1 MTKVITQYEC
11 KICNKSYASYQSLWI
26 HNKKF
31 HTTVILKTSRT
42 SEKTSE
48 TSENI
53 LKKNYNCRKC
63 NKVFHNI
70 KTRWS
75 HEKICNFNTVLIK
88 KNQILK
94 TDIVKINDQSNTIVK
109 MNKSP
114 NNNPIIQNNI
124 FIQNPINDNT
134 ITFNDKKIKYF
145 SYKDQLYFKAKD
157 IMQIIGYEDTK
168 QFIRNNIDDKHKIIL
183 KDFLNNNQVDH
194 ELKNFLENQEPKTIY
209 INKNGYDE
217 IIKKTS
223 KDTKNFNNWFN
234 NIYLKL
240 TNKIKSNEMILYNN
254 MIDTNNFTLFY
265 DNINIKYFILNDKLY
280 FKAKDVAILLEYP
293 DTKHAITDNI
303 NPKDIFTIID
313 FLGHTPGGG
322 ELPPP
327 LEYSNSLV
335 NKPRLIKFLQN
346 QDPQTVYINES
357 GLYKLVLNSKK
368 TEAKKFQ
375 DWVTSDVLI
384 SIRKTGEYK
393 LPRKSYD
400 ITNIHQLLDKNC
412 VYILYLHDNIYKFG
426 KSTSLSSRLENHRSK
441 LNYNNI
447 VQLFD
452 FPTAK
457 LMERFENIIR
467 IYSKEEKI
475 NIKYYK
481 NDIKGLEY
489 FQTDNEAKLLDDLDK
504 IYKNMIEDYQYE
516 KDLKIDNDLSLQIE
530 KTKQLEIIE
539 KTKQLEITEKTK
551 QLEIEQNKEQEKTK
565 QLELEQNKEE
575 ERTKQLELEIKKL
588 ILQLELLKNQ
598 KYNVI

>member
-31 HTTVILKTSRT
+31 HTTVVLKTSGT

-75 HEKICNFNTVLIK
+75 HEKICNCNTVMIE

-157 IMQIIGYEDTK
+157 IMQIIGYENTK
-168 QFIRNNIDDKHKIIL
+168 QFIKNNIDDTYKITV
-183 KDFLNNNQVDH
+183 KNFLENNQVDI

-209 INKNGYDE
+209 INKDGYDQ
-217 IIKKTS
+217 IIKKS
-223 KDTKNFNNWFN
+223 NKDTKNFSLWFN

-240 TNKIKSNEMILYNN
+240 TNNIKSNINLSNN

-265 DNINIKYFILNDKLY
+265 DNMNIKYFVLDDKLY
-280 FKAKDVAILLEYP
+280 FKGKDVASYLEYEN
-293 DTKHAITDNI
+293 TQSAITN
-303 NPKDIFTIID
+303 NVNLKDIFTISV
-313 FLGHTPGGG
+313 FLGDSLGGAV
-322 ELPPP
+322 ELPP
-327 LEYSNSLV
+327 LGYSNSLK
-335 NKPRLIKFLQN
+335 NNPRLVKFLQN
-346 QDPQTVYINES
+346 QDPQTVFINES

-368 TEAKKFQ
+368 SEAKKFQ

-426 KSTSLSSRLENHRSK
+426 KSASLSSRLENHRSK

-452 FPTAK
+452 FPTTK
-457 LMERFENIIR
+457 LMEKFENIIR

-539 KTKQLEITEKTK
+539 KTKQEIEKTK
-551 QLEIEQNKEQEKTK
+551 QEQEKTK
-565 QLELEQNKEE
+565 QLELEKNKEE
-575 ERTKQLELEIKKL
+575 EQTKQLELEIKKL
-588 ILQLELLKNQ
+588 ILQLELLKNH

>member
-31 HTTVILKTSRT
+31 HTTVVLKTSET

-75 HEKICNFNTVLIK
+75 HEKICNCNTVMIE

-322 ELPPP
+322 AIPPP
-327 LEYSNSLV
+327 LGYSNSLK
-335 NKPRLIKFLQN
+335 NNPRLVKFLQN
-346 QDPQTVYINES
+346 QDPQTVFINES

-368 TEAKKFQ
+368 SEAKKFQ

-426 KSTSLSSRLENHRSK
+426 KSASLSSRLENHRSK

-452 FPTAK
+452 FPTTK
-457 LMERFENIIR
+457 LMEKFENIIR

-565 QLELEQNKEE
+565 QLELE
-575 ERTKQLELEIKKL
+575 IKKL
-588 ILQLELLKNQ
+588 ILQLELLKNH

>member
-31 HTTVILKTSRT
+31 HTTVVLKTSET

-75 HEKICNFNTVLIK
+75 HEKICNCNTVMIE

-157 IMQIIGYEDTK
+157 IMQIIGYENTK
-168 QFIRNNIDDKHKIIL
+168 QFIKNNIDDTYKITV
-183 KDFLNNNQVDH
+183 KNFLENNQVDI

-209 INKNGYDE
+209 INKDGYDQ
-217 IIKKTS
+217 IIKKS
-223 KDTKNFNNWFN
+223 NKDTKNFSLWFN

-240 TNKIKSNEMILYNN
+240 TNNIKSNINLSNN

-265 DNINIKYFILNDKLY
+265 DNMNIKYFVLDDKLY
-280 FKAKDVAILLEYP
+280 FKGKDVASYLEYEN
-293 DTKHAITDNI
+293 TQSAITN
-303 NPKDIFTIID
+303 NVNLKDIFTISV
-313 FLGHTPGGG
+313 FLGDSLGGAV
-322 ELPPP
+322 ELPP
-327 LEYSNSLV
+327 LGYSNSLK
-335 NKPRLIKFLQN
+335 NNPRLVKFLQN
-346 QDPQTVYINES
+346 QDPQTVFINES

-368 TEAKKFQ
+368 SEAKKFQ

>member
-1 MTKVITQYEC
+1 MNNLITD
-11 KICNKSYASYQSLWI
+11 
-26 HNKKF
+26 
-31 HTTVILKTSRT
+31 
-42 SEKTSE
+42 
-48 TSENI
+48 NI
-53 LKKNYNCRKC
+53 
-63 NKVFHNI
+63 
-70 KTRWS
+70 T
-75 HEKICNFNTVLIK
+75 
-88 KNQILK
+88 
-94 TDIVKINDQSNTIVK
+94 
-109 MNKSP
+109 
-114 NNNPIIQNNI
+114 NNNNNNNNTNYTINNNNKIIKEIVSKPNIIYIEKPSNNLELSTKLTDNI
-124 FIQNPINDNT
+124 IIQNPINDNI

-145 SYKDQLYFKAKD
+145 SYQNQLYFKAKD

-168 QFIRNNIDDKHKIIL
+168 QFIRNNIDDKYKIIL
-183 KDFLNNNQVDH
+183 KNFINNNQVDY

-539 KTKQLEITEKTK
+539 KTKQEIEKTK
-551 QLEIEQNKEQEKTK
+551 QEQEKTK
-565 QLELEQNKEE
+565 QLELEKNKEE
-575 ERTKQLELEIKKL
+575 EQTKQLELEIKKL
-588 ILQLELLKNQ
+588 ILQLELLKNH

>member
-1 MTKVITQYEC
+1 MSKVITQYEC

-75 HEKICNFNTVLIK
+75 HEKICNCNTVMIE

-145 SYKDQLYFKAKD
+145 SYQNQLYFKAKD

-168 QFIRNNIDDKHKIIL
+168 QFIRNNIDDKYKIIL
-183 KDFLNNNQVDH
+183 KNFINNNKVDY

-223 KDTKNFNNWFN
+223 KDTKIFNDWFN

-322 ELPPP
+322 AIPPP
-327 LEYSNSLV
+327 LEYSNSLK
-335 NKPRLIKFLQN
+335 NNPRLVKFLQN

-426 KSTSLSSRLENHRSK
+426 KSASLSSRLENHRSK

-452 FPTAK
+452 FPTIK
-457 LMERFENIIR
+457 LMEKFENIIR

>member
-31 HTTVILKTSRT
+31 HTTVVLKTSET

-75 HEKICNFNTVLIK
+75 HEKICNCNTVMIE

-157 IMQIIGYEDTK
+157 IMQIIGYENTK
-168 QFIRNNIDDKHKIIL
+168 QFIKNNIDDTYKITV
-183 KDFLNNNQVDH
+183 KNFLENNQVDI

-209 INKNGYDE
+209 INKDGYDQ
-217 IIKKTS
+217 IIKKS
-223 KDTKNFNNWFN
+223 NKDTKNFSLWFN

-240 TNKIKSNEMILYNN
+240 TNNIKSNINLSNN

-265 DNINIKYFILNDKLY
+265 DNMNIKYFVLDDKLY
-280 FKAKDVAILLEYP
+280 FKGKDVASYLEYEN
-293 DTKHAITDNI
+293 TQSAITN
-303 NPKDIFTIID
+303 NVNLKDIFTISV
-313 FLGHTPGGG
+313 FLGDSPGGG

-327 LEYSNSLV
+327 LEY
-335 NKPRLIKFLQN
+335 
-346 QDPQTVYINES
+346 D
-357 GLYKLVLNSKK
+357 
-368 TEAKKFQ
+368 
-375 DWVTSDVLI
+375 
-384 SIRKTGEYK
+384 
-393 LPRKSYD
+393 
-400 ITNIHQLLDKNC
+400 
-412 VYILYLHDNIYKFG
+412 
-426 KSTSLSSRLENHRSK
+426 
-441 LNYNNI
+441 
-447 VQLFD
+447 
-452 FPTAK
+452 
-457 LMERFENIIR
+457 
-467 IYSKEEKI
+467 
-475 NIKYYK
+475 
-481 NDIKGLEY
+481 
-489 FQTDNEAKLLDDLDK
+489 
-504 IYKNMIEDYQYE
+504 
-516 KDLKIDNDLSLQIE
+516 
-530 KTKQLEIIE
+530 
-539 KTKQLEITEKTK
+539 
-551 QLEIEQNKEQEKTK
+551 
-565 QLELEQNKEE
+565 
-575 ERTKQLELEIKKL
+575 
-588 ILQLELLKNQ
+588 LKNQ
-598 KYNVI
+598 LL

>member
-1 MTKVITQYEC
+1 MSKVITQYEC

-31 HTTVILKTSRT
+31 HTIVVLKTSRT

-114 NNNPIIQNNI
+114 NNNSIIQNNI

-183 KDFLNNNQVDH
+183 KNFINNNQVDY

>member
-1 MTKVITQYEC
+1 MSKVITQYEC

-31 HTTVILKTSRT
+31 HTIVVLKTSRT

-75 HEKICNFNTVLIK
+75 HEKICNCNTVMIE

-114 NNNPIIQNNI
+114 NNNSIIQNNI

-565 QLELEQNKEE
+565 QLELE
-575 ERTKQLELEIKKL
+575 IKKL

>member
-1 MTKVITQYEC
+1 MLNVVRRLHALTS
-11 KICNKSYASYQSLWI
+11 NK
-26 HNKKF
+26 
-31 HTTVILKTSRT
+31 
-42 SEKTSE
+42 
-48 TSENI
+48 
-53 LKKNYNCRKC
+53 
-63 NKVFHNI
+63 
-70 KTRWS
+70 
-75 HEKICNFNTVLIK
+75 
-88 KNQILK
+88 
-94 TDIVKINDQSNTIVK
+94 
-109 MNKSP
+109 
-114 NNNPIIQNNI
+114 
-124 FIQNPINDNT
+124 
-134 ITFNDKKIKYF
+134 
-145 SYKDQLYFKAKD
+145 
-157 IMQIIGYEDTK
+157 
-168 QFIRNNIDDKHKIIL
+168 
-183 KDFLNNNQVDH
+183 
-194 ELKNFLENQEPKTIY
+194 
-209 INKNGYDE
+209 
-217 IIKKTS
+217 
-223 KDTKNFNNWFN
+223 
-234 NIYLKL
+234 
-240 TNKIKSNEMILYNN
+240 
-254 MIDTNNFTLFY
+254 
-265 DNINIKYFILNDKLY
+265 
-280 FKAKDVAILLEYP
+280 LLL
-293 DTKHAITDNI
+293 H
-303 NPKDIFTIID
+303 
-313 FLGHTPGGG
+313 
-322 ELPPP
+322 
-327 LEYSNSLV
+327 
-335 NKPRLIKFLQN
+335 PRLVKFLQN
-346 QDPQTVYINES
+346 QDPQTVFINES

-368 TEAKKFQ
+368 SEAKKFQ

>member
-1 MTKVITQYEC
+1 MSKVITQYEC

-75 HEKICNFNTVLIK
+75 HEKICNCNTVMIE

-114 NNNPIIQNNI
+114 NNNSIIQNNI

-565 QLELEQNKEE
+565 QLELE
-575 ERTKQLELEIKKL
+575 IKKL